1 MGGNQDGYT
10 ARAITS
16 WIHQDQ
22 IKLVNGL
29 WKIDQTTI
37 QKNSKRTSATG
48 FLLGRPAG
56 TW

>member
-1 MGGNQDGYT
+1 MGGNQDGCT

-29 WKIDQTTI
+29 WKINQTTI
-37 QKNSKRTSATG
+37 QKNSKRTSTTG